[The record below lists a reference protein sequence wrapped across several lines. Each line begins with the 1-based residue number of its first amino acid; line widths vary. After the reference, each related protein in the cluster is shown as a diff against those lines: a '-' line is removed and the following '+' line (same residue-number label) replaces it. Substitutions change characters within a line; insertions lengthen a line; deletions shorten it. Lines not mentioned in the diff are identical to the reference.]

1 MFIVTEAS
9 LPTSPGFI
17 GETLYHAPI
26 AMLRHWEMIDSQD
39 HRITPPGDFN
49 ITPIPLL
56 CSGMDG
62 FQRAQALF
70 EATLTNRGNNDVD
83 EVCISDTGDKYGELE
98 FCEAVKVNVSKTK
111 EATFQASI
119 TNTCALLSA
128 IFDDFGV
135 AVEVHEGAKTF
146 KKSEVEFPSGY
157 SILFNKNQKPS

>member
-39 HRITPPGDFN
+39 HRITPSGDFN

-70 EATLTNRGNNDVD
+70 EATSTNRGNNDVD
-83 EVCISDTGDKYGELE
+83 EVCISVKGEKEGELE
-98 FCEAVKVNVSKTK
+98 FC
-111 EATFQASI
+111 
-119 TNTCALLSA
+119 
-128 IFDDFGV
+128 
-135 AVEVHEGAKTF
+135 
-146 KKSEVEFPSGY
+146 
-157 SILFNKNQKPS
+157 